1 MSNRV
6 EEGGKIRQ
14 VTCTAATKTGACTG
28 ARVVILVKAFV
39 DAPAEMRREKDEGGR
54 VQRARE

>member
-1 MSNRV
+1 M
-6 EEGGKIRQ
+6 
-14 VTCTAATKTGACTG
+14 TCTAATKTGACTG